1 LRQFALEDRV
11 HNLIQRYGAEEEA
24 RELILRNREQV
35 LAVERKIAAFMKIDI
50 HRAIQAIVR

>member
-1 LRQFALEDRV
+1 M